1 MVEKLDDHLM
11 KMGKG
16 STGSKGEQE
25 EWQPNFPLPV
35 LQPVQEQTWSLPTA
49 QTSMSYIKS
58 CRAESAEHFFWQI
71 KKNKIFYRNYLK
83 IYKQRRKETTM
94 DQNTINR
101 INELARKSKGEGLT
115 LEEKE
120 EQRKLRAEYI
130 AAIRMNMRAQLDN
143 IDIQEKRWNDYQFR

>member
-1 MVEKLDDHLM
+1 
-11 KMGKG
+11 
-16 STGSKGEQE
+16 
-25 EWQPNFPLPV
+25 
-35 LQPVQEQTWSLPTA
+35 
-49 QTSMSYIKS
+49 
-58 CRAESAEHFFWQI
+58 
-71 KKNKIFYRNYLK
+71 
-83 IYKQRRKETTM
+83 M

-143 IDIQEKRWNDYQFR
+143 IDIQEKDGTIINLGEKYGRKKEIRKYIFRRRKEFTQQEAEKYSEKICETVISFRSFRKQTAFTLM